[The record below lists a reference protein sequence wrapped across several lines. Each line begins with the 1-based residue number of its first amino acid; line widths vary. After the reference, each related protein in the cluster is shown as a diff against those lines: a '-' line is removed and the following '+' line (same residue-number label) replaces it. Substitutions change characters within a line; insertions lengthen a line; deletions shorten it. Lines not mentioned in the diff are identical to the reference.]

1 MKIDVRMNG
10 GVCVIAPQGDIRL
23 SEGDLQ
29 LRDTVQRQ
37 IEAGY
42 SRMVLDLG
50 NVRFMDSAGIGEVVA
65 SLKRVRESGGDLKMS
80 GLNQRITDL
89 FTLTKLITIFEVH
102 PDENAAV
109 KSFS

>member
-1 MKIDVRMNG
+1 MKIDVGMKG
-10 GVCVIAPQGDIRL
+10 DICVITPQGDIRL

-37 IEAGY
+37 LESGCAK
-42 SRMVLDLG
+42 MVLNLA

-65 SLKRVRESGGDLKMS
+65 CLKRVRESGGDLKMA

-102 PDENAAV
+102 PNESAAV
-109 KSFS
+109 AAFS